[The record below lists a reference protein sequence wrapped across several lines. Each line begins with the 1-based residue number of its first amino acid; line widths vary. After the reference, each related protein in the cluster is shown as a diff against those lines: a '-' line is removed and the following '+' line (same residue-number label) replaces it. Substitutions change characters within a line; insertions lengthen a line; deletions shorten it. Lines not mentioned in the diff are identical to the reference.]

1 MLPLDGSGVI
11 SMDGVVEAAGA
22 AHSGGVGAAEAGAVA
37 EVAGVA
43 EAGVEVFL
51 VGAGVSVVVE
61 LPEVGDA
68 YGNKIFFNGS

>member
-1 MLPLDGSGVI
+1 
-11 SMDGVVEAAGA
+11 MDGVVEVAGA

-37 EVAGVA
+37 EVEV
-43 EAGVEVFL
+43 EAAVVGVEVFL

-68 YGNKIFFNGS
+68 YGDKIFFNGS